1 MMADRKTTWNAARL
15 AAVALA
21 SAAVLAGCRG
31 GRSDNPPREFFP
43 DLDNQ
48 MKWKPQDGS
57 GFFADGRTMR
67 RPVAGAVPYGRVN
80 FYVGPADLE
89 GAKPW
94 AKRWME
100 EREDFLKADDAMYTG
115 KDGAGAYLARIPVEV
130 TRPML
135 DLGRQ
140 QYNIYCAVCHGYLG
154 DGKGMVGAA
163 WSAPLPS
170 FHDPKYFPGATE
182 EYTDEATRQTR
193 SRPAK
198 TGLDGYLFDVA
209 RRGVW
214 DDQGNNKMPG
224 YGHALSERE
233 SWAVVAYLRALQA
246 ARGVGIDDPSIP
258 QAQRDA
264 LIRGRASAPETGS
277 PTNGGQP

>member
-1 MMADRKTTWNAARL
+1 MKADTKTTWGAARL

-21 SAAVLAGCRG
+21 TAAVMAGCRG

-67 RPVAGAVPYGRVN
+67 RPVAGSVPYGRVN
-80 FYVGPADLE
+80 FYVGEADLE
-89 GAKPW
+89 GSKPW
-94 AKRWME
+94 ARRWME
-100 EREDFLKADDAMYTG
+100 EREDFLKADDAVYTG
-115 KDGAGAYLARIPVEV
+115 KNGSGEYLDRIPMAV

-140 QYNIYCAVCHGYLG
+140 QYNIYCSVCHGYLG
-154 DGKGMVGAA
+154 DGQGMVGKN

-170 FHDPKYFPGATE
+170 FHDPKYSPGATE

-193 SRPAK
+193 TRPAR
-198 TGLDGYLFDVA
+198 TGQDGYLFSVA
-209 RRGVW
+209 REGVW
-214 DDQGNNKMPG
+214 DVQGNNKMPG

-233 SWAVVAYLRALQA
+233 SWAVVAYIRALRES
-246 ARGVGIDDPSIP
+246 RGVKIDDPSIP
-258 QAQRDA
+258 RGQRDA
-264 LIRGRASAPETGS
+264 LVRGRPSSAGDS
-277 PTNGGQP
+277 ADNGGQP